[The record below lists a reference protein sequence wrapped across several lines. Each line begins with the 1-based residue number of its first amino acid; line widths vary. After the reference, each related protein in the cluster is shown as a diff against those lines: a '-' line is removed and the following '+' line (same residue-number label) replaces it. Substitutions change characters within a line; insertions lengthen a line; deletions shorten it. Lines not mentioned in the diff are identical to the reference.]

1 MGTVMLPEA
10 IALDFDG
17 VLCDGLKE
25 YFQIALKTYA
35 QIWPEA
41 VPVDPS
47 GWHITF
53 GRLRPIVETGW
64 EMPVVLR
71 ALQQGYAEADL
82 LANWPAIRQ
91 QVMAGETWDS
101 QQIGALVDHLRDQ
114 WIATD
119 FDSWLALHGFY
130 PGVATQLHTWIAQ
143 QRPIFIITTKES
155 RFVQAL
161 LQLID
166 VALSPTVV
174 FGKDRQQPK
183 SQTLRQLQAQ
193 GFQHL
198 WFVEDRWATLQ
209 VIQQQADLQQVRLF
223 LADWGYNTV
232 TDRQAAVNH
241 PSIHLLSLHQLNQPL
256 EQWCSVKPAA
266 P

>member
-1 MGTVMLPEA
+1 MSMVTRPDA

-25 YFQIALKTYA
+25 YFQTALNAYM

-41 VPVDPS
+41 ILEEPA
-47 GWHITF
+47 GWRTAF
-53 GRLRPIVETGW
+53 GQLRPVVETGW

-71 ALQQGYAEADL
+71 ALQQGYAESDL
-82 LANWPAIRQ
+82 LKNWSAIRQ
-91 QVMAGETWDS
+91 QIMANETWDS
-101 QQIGALVDHLRDQ
+101 KRISALVDHLRDQ
-114 WIATD
+114 WISTD

-130 PGVATQLHTWIAQ
+130 PGIATQLHAWIDQ
-143 QRPIFIITTKES
+143 QYPIFIITTKES

-166 VALSPTVV
+166 VTLPPAVV

-198 WFVEDRWATLQ
+198 WFVEDRLATLHT
-209 VIQQQADLQQVRLF
+209 IQQQPDLQQVRLF

-232 TDRQAAVNH
+232 ADRQVALNH
-241 PSIHLLSLHQLNQPL
+241 PAIHLLSLHHLNQPL
-256 EQWCSVKPAA
+256 EQWCR
-266 P
+266 

>member
-1 MGTVMLPEA
+1 MGTVTRPDA

-25 YFQIALKTYA
+25 YFQTALNAYM

-41 VPVDPS
+41 IPEEPAVWRTAFS
-47 GWHITF
+47 Q
-53 GRLRPIVETGW
+53 LRPVVETGW

-71 ALQQGYAEADL
+71 ALQQGYAESDL
-82 LANWPAIRQ
+82 LKNWFAIRQ
-91 QVMAGETWDS
+91 QIMANETWDS
-101 QQIGALVDHLRDQ
+101 KRISALVDHLRDQ

-119 FDSWLALHGFY
+119 FDSWLALHSFY
-130 PGVATQLHTWIAQ
+130 PGVAAQLHAWIAQ
-143 QRPIFIITTKES
+143 QLPVFIITTKES

-166 VALSPTVV
+166 VTLPPTVV

-183 SQTLRQLQAQ
+183 SQTLRQLQTQ

-198 WFVEDRWATLQ
+198 WFIEDRLATLHT
-209 VIQQQADLQQVRLF
+209 IQQQPDLHLVRLF
-223 LADWGYNTV
+223 LADWGYNTIA
-232 TDRQAAVNH
+232 DHQAALH
-241 PSIHLLSLHQLNQPL
+241 DPAIHLLSLHHLNQPL
-256 EQWCSVKPAA
+256 EQWCR
-266 P
+266 